1 VAGGVNPTRE
11 RIIEQ
16 ARPLLEP
23 DESVAHVVRALEGP
37 SRWLALFLA
46 LVVGLGLTI
55 LVQLPLVGLPVFVL
69 VFTSMYARRIIL
81 ATDQAL
87 VVLAGKRFRF
97 VPTRVLARL
106 DVETKIGPFKG
117 LWLRTT
123 LAGRKLYIVPRTAA
137 EARAADA
144 DIDAAD

>member
-1 VAGGVNPTRE
+1 VAGGFSTTRE

-16 ARPLLEP
+16 AAPLLEP

-37 SRWLALFLA
+37 SRWLALL
-46 LVVGLGLTI
+46 LGLIVGLGLTV

-106 DVETKIGPFKG
+106 DVDTRIGPFKG
-117 LWLRTT
+117 LWLRTR
-123 LAGRKLYIVPRTAA
+123 LAGRTLYIVPRTAQ
-137 EARAADA
+137 EGRAGDA
-144 DIDAAD
+144 DIDEGD